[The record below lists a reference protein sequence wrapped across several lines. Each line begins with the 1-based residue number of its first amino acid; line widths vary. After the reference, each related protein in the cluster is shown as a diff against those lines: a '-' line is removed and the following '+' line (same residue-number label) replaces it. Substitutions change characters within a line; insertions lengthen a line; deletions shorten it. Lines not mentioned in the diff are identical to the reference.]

1 MLKKKDKD
9 EIGWMTISLTID
21 CMPISLLNTD
31 IEIIRKVLSARIKNL
46 LHFVISSNQT
56 ANQKS

>member
-21 CMPISLLNTD
+21 WMPISLLNTD
-31 IEIIRKVLSARIKNL
+31 IEIIRKVLSASIKNL

>member
-31 IEIIRKVLSARIKNL
+31 IEIIRKVLSANIKNL